1 MPEQGRLRD
10 KSRVPNDSH
19 ACPGCPHDCQGPATT
34 GSPDVMVNG
43 RNALRVTDKG
53 EHSSC
58 CGDNK
63 WVAKAGSA
71 TVMINNLK
79 AHRKDDAVQHCGG
92 MGKLIEGSPNVIT
105 GG

>member
-10 KSRVPNDSH
+10 KSFVPADVH
-19 ACPGCPHDCQGPATT
+19 GCPACPHPCVGGATT

-43 RNALRVTDKG
+43 RNALRVTDVG
-53 EHSSC
+53 EHKAC
-58 CGDNK
+58 CGPNT

-79 AHRKDDAVQHCGG
+79 AHRKGDADQHCGG
-92 MGKLIEGSPNVIT
+92 MGNLIEGSANVIT